1 MTIGT
6 GPILLRSHHL
16 ILILILRATFPANI
30 SGQRSPKH
38 ILRLRQRR
46 ITQRPPILRVGEP
59 MLEQVEP
66 PRQQNLMESILGS
79 TGLFQSDPRYVGFA
93 NVVDVRGVEA
103 FVLEEDVDPI
113 LLAVV
118 EGVVGFP
125 VVTVVVVFLL
135 LCLVPTTITTLR
147 DTPQNRRRNSR
158 RTTTTTLWNNQ
169 RILHKSSR
177 LDPQNPIIP
186 KIKPRPGHHPHH
198 LSSQIEDPPP
208 LFFRLTGHTFPLLK
222 G

>member
-1 MTIGT
+1 MTLES
-6 GPILLRSHHL
+6 GPILLRSHHPIP
-16 ILILILRATFPANI
+16 ILLILRGAFPTNI
-30 SGQRSPKH
+30 TGQRSPKN

-46 ITQRPPILRVGEP
+46 IHQRPSILRVGEP

-118 EGVVGFP
+118 ERVVGFP
-125 VVTVVVVFLL
+125 VVVVVVVFLL
-135 LCLVPTTITTLR
+135 LCLVLVLAFVVFPTTTTLR

-186 KIKPRPGHHPHH
+186 KIKPRPCHH
-198 LSSQIEDPPP
+198 LHHLCS
-208 LFFRLTGHTFPLLK
+208 
-222 G
+222 